1 MGKKAAVQA
10 MLTDKALRA
19 LKAGEWASDPAARGA
34 GRLQARKLAGGDI
47 AWYYRHTTVDG
58 KRDALPLGTGLDLK
72 AARKRAGEL
81 SRRYQAGER
90 DLRAVLEAE
99 QREAERER
107 ASATAAEI
115 AKAMREDG
123 TLGVLL
129 LAYCTQ
135 LARDGKVSAPK
146 VEKSIRLHVEQ
157 AWPKLW
163 ATPAAD
169 VTPDDLLPVISRL
182 ADMDK
187 LREADK
193 LRSYLTAAY
202 TAAVSARQNA
212 RALPALR
219 ELRIT
224 ANPARDLTAIE
235 GASKARD
242 RALSVAELRAYWQ
255 RICALAEPDAD
266 LLKFHLLTGAQRVEQ
281 LARLTVADRD
291 ADTGSIRMLD
301 GKGRRRKARVHVVP
315 LLQSARNAADTMQ
328 GGKLGVHVFTVD
340 QGRTGA
346 GYYVLQHRVRN
357 VALAMQKAGELNGA
371 VFTVGDLRRTVE
383 TRLAAAGVG
392 VDVRAQLQS
401 HGLGGVQ
408 NRHYDRHNYAE
419 EKRAALETLQR
430 IIQNDQG

>member
-1 MGKKAAVQA
+1 

-19 LKAGEWASDPAARGA
+19 LKAGEWAADPAARGA

-58 KRDALPLGTGLDLK
+58 RRDALPLGTGLDLK
-72 AARKRAGEL
+72 AARKRAGDL

-115 AKAMREDG
+115 ARALREDG

-129 LAYCTQ
+129 IAYCTQ

-163 ATPAAD
+163 ASPAAD
-169 VTPDDLLPVISRL
+169 VTPDDLLPVIARL
-182 ADMDK
+182 ADLDK

-193 LRSYLTAAY
+193 LRSYLAAAY

-212 RALPALR
+212 RALPVLR
-219 ELRIT
+219 ELRIM

-255 RICALAEPDAD
+255 RICKLPEPDAS

-291 ADTGSIRMLD
+291 ADTGSIRILD
-301 GKGRRRKARVHVVP
+301 GKGRRRQARVHMIP
-315 LLQSARNAADTMQ
+315 LLQSARDAADTMQ
-328 GGKLGVHVFTVD
+328 GGTLGVHLFTVD

-346 GYYVLQHRVRN
+346 GYYLLQHRVRN
-357 VALAMQKAGELNGA
+357 VALAMQEAGDLEGA
-371 VFTVGDLRRTVE
+371 LFTVGDLRRTVE

-408 NRHYDRHNYAE
+408 NRHYDRHDYAD
-419 EKRAALETLQR
+419 EKRSALETFER
-430 IIQNDQG
+430 ILTDKVKPD